1 MSGLI
6 NTGISALNAAQYGV
20 LTAGHNIANANTP
33 GFSREIT
40 EQKTNTPLFTGA
52 GYVGQ
57 GVAVSAVRRIYD
69 DFLAQ
74 QTRQAQSESSSLS
87 TYQSMLDRVNNML
100 ADPAAG
106 LSPALNAFFT
116 GLQAVAASPSDASA
130 RQSLLSNARALA
142 GQFNSLEGQLSDLR
156 SAANRGIESSASLVN
171 ALTRQIAA
179 LNDRIATASA
189 LSAGG
194 QAPNDLLDQRDTLVA
209 DLNKELRV
217 DIVKASDGSYSLF
230 LASGQA
236 VVLGNNAYALSSA
249 PDIEDQADTQVMI
262 SIGGMKQ
269 RVRPEDLTGGHLGGY
284 VAFRQE
290 GLTEAQNALGRIAI
304 AVAGSINDQ
313 HRLGQDLDGALGA
326 DLFTAGSPTV
336 QSISDNTGSGIVSA
350 AVSSYGALTT
360 SDYRLL
366 YDGIDYTLT
375 RLSDGRTQ
383 AFGSLPQTVDGLTI
397 SLSSGSPSAGDR
409 FLIKPTRAGARDF
422 SVAIS
427 DLRSI
432 AAAAPMRTASGLNNG
447 GTGTISAGSVNAPP
461 PPNANLRQSVT
472 VTFTSAT
479 TFNVSGTGTN
489 NPTGVAYTPGADIS
503 YNGWTVQI
511 AGSPGAGDS
520 FSIVSNA
527 NGAGDNRNARLLA
540 GLQTQNLVGNGS
552 ATLQGAYAQL
562 ASQVGSKGREL
573 QLSSQAQASLAA
585 AAEKSQSAV
594 SGVNLDEE
602 ASNLIRYQ
610 QAYQAAG
617 KMIGIAGTLFDT
629 ILNLRT

>member
-20 LTAGHNIANANTP
+20 LTTGHNIANANTP

-40 EQKTNTPLFTGA
+40 EQKTNTALFTGA
-52 GYVGQ
+52 GYIGQ
-57 GVAVSAVRRIYD
+57 GVAVSTVRRIYD

-87 TYQSMLDRVNNML
+87 TYQLMLDRVDNML

-106 LSPALNAFFT
+106 LSPALNAFFS

-130 RQSLLSNARALA
+130 RQSLLSNAQALA
-142 GQFNSLEGQLSDLR
+142 GQFESLEGQLTDLR
-156 SAANRGIESSASLVN
+156 SAANRGIESSTSLVN

-189 LSAGG
+189 VSAGG

-209 DLNKELRV
+209 DLNKEVRA

-236 VVLGNNAYALSSA
+236 LVLGNNAYALSSA

-262 SIGGMKQ
+262 TVGGVKQ
-269 RVRPEDLTGGHLGGY
+269 RVRPEDLTGGDLGGY
-284 VAFRQE
+284 IAFRQE
-290 GLTEAQNALGRIAI
+290 DLTETQNALGRIAI
-304 AVAGSINDQ
+304 AVAGSINEQ
-313 HRLGQDLDGALGA
+313 HRLGQDLSGALGG
-326 DLFTAGSPTV
+326 DFFSCGSPTV
-336 QSISDNTGSGIVSA
+336 QSISDNAGNGIVTAS
-350 AVSSYGALTT
+350 VTSYGALTT
-360 SDYRLL
+360 SDYRLF
-366 YDGIDYTLT
+366 YDGTNYTLT
-375 RLSDGRTQ
+375 RLADGQTRT
-383 AFGSLPQTVDGLTI
+383 FGSLPQTVDGLEI

-409 FLIKPTRAGARDF
+409 FLIKPTRTGARDF
-422 SVAIS
+422 AVVIS

-432 AAAAPMRTASGLNNG
+432 AAAAPIRTAIALNNG
-447 GTGTISAGSVNAPP
+447 GTGTISAGSVDTPP
-461 PPNANLRQSVT
+461 PPDANLRQAVT
-472 VTFTSAT
+472 ITFTSST

-489 NPTGVAYTPGADIS
+489 NPTGVAYTAGADIS
-503 YNGWTVQI
+503 YNGWTVQV
-511 AGSPGAGDS
+511 AGNPQAGDT
-520 FSIVSNA
+520 FSISSNI

-540 GLQTQNLVGNGS
+540 GLQTQNLVANGS

-573 QLSSQAQASLAA
+573 QLASQAQANLAA

-629 ILNLRT
+629 ILNLRS

>member
-40 EQKTNTPLFTGA
+40 EQKTNTALFTGA
-52 GYVGQ
+52 GYIGQ
-57 GVAVSAVRRIYD
+57 GVAVATVRRIYD

-87 TYQSMLDRVNNML
+87 TYQSMLERVDNML

-106 LSPALNAFFT
+106 LSPALNEFFT
-116 GLQAVAASPSDASA
+116 GLQAVAASPSDVSA
-130 RQSLLSNARALA
+130 RQSLLSNANALA
-142 GQFNSLEGQLSDLR
+142 GQFTSLEGQLTDLR
-156 SAANRGIESSASLVN
+156 SAANRGIESSTSVIN
-171 ALTRQIAA
+171 AMTRQIAS
-179 LNDRIATASA
+179 LNDRISIASA

-209 DLNKELRV
+209 ELNKEVRA
-217 DIVKASDGSYSLF
+217 DIVKASDGSYGLF

-236 VVLGNNAYALSSA
+236 LVLGNNAYAFSSA
-249 PDIEDQADTQVMI
+249 PDIEDQADAQVMI
-262 SIGGMKQ
+262 MIGGVKQ
-269 RVRPEDLTGGHLGGY
+269 RVRPEDLSGGHLGGY
-284 VAFRQE
+284 IAFRQE
-290 GLTEAQNALGRIAI
+290 GLTDAQNALGQIAI
-304 AVAGSINDQ
+304 AVAASINDQ
-313 HRLGQDLDGALGA
+313 HRLGQDLNGALGG
-326 DLFTAGSPTV
+326 DIFSSGSPAV
-336 QSISDNTGSGIVSA
+336 QSLSDNTGSGVVSA
-350 AVSSYGALTT
+350 SVSSYGALTA
-360 SDYRLL
+360 SDYRLA
-366 YDGIDYTLT
+366 YDGTNYTLT
-375 RLSDGRTQ
+375 RLADGQTQ
-383 AFGSLPQTVDGLTI
+383 TFGGLPQSVDGLRI

-409 FLIKPTRAGARDF
+409 YLIKPTRTGARDF
-422 SVAIS
+422 AVAIA

-432 AAAAPMRTASGLNNG
+432 AAAAPIRTAIALNNS
-447 GTGTISAGSVNAPP
+447 GTGTISSGSVNAPP
-461 PPNANLRQSVT
+461 PPEANLRQPVT
-472 VTFTSAT
+472 ITFTGAT
-479 TFNVSGTGTN
+479 TFNVTGIGTN

-511 AGSPGAGDS
+511 TGSPMAGDT
-520 FSIVSNA
+520 FSIGSNA

-540 GLQTQNLVGNGS
+540 GLQTRNLIGNGS

-573 QLSSQAQASLAA
+573 QVSSQAQASLAA

-617 KMIGIAGTLFDT
+617 KMIGIAGILFDT
-629 ILNLRT
+629 ILNLRS